1 MVSWV
6 KRILSLNRAGHSGTL
21 DPKVT
26 GVLPVMLGNAT
37 KIANVLLKAGKEY
50 VCIMRLHQQES
61 KGKIRKAAAE
71 FVGTIYQRPPLRSSV
86 KRRLRTR
93 QIYYLDIL
101 EIDGQDVLFR
111 VGCQAGTYIRK
122 LCVSPSSF
130 LFLQNGGIHQ
140 ISDIVDSSLGVTN
153 SNQFNLKT
161 LETLS
166 LSLNEHKVV
175 SSSITG
181 VQRLPAPSE
190 MVELKLDSGIILIV
204 TPDHEVLVD
213 DINGPLL
220 IDAEDLVPGNFLFSP
235 RELILKSDRIPYLIE
250 LLDPDFLCI
259 GNELKKLCKKSLS
272 MSYGSVTKACRILGI
287 DRRIF
292 LQPERGIRIKYL
304 RQVCEETELDWFSV
318 CELIEAFKGERG
330 AYYSITDKK
339 LNSKLLYLLG
349 LVASDGSIVQE
360 RKCVRPTRVIFTN
373 TEIELIETF
382 IAIVNRLFP
391 SSNISQT
398 KISKTVIVT
407 VNNPVLAG
415 IAKNLGITSP
425 KKTMHLENLSSL
437 SKNLISS
444 FLSGYFDGD
453 GTVSIKANSPY
464 TQIAYET
471 AYNHVAVQIFLL
483 LKRLGIRSKIYDI
496 LTPTFDKSD
505 SVLKYHVALKSPYD
519 KIRFSKLMECKHPQ
533 KKKKLEQFDTRFSRY
548 TSYGSQD
555 LMPLS
560 CVAHIKNI
568 IQKYG
573 LSQNSIYRGGAFNRL
588 LSGQRPTRRLLS
600 RLVKSLLAL
609 VPKDDFNLIELQRQ
623 MGANYFLDKIKTIK
637 KTIPDFGHVYDITVD
652 HFHNFALNGAAF
664 VSNCYDIGEV
674 LGGGAHMVELRRTRT
689 GPFKED
695 ANFIS
700 LYDLVDAFH
709 FWQEDKDAGLLRRYI
724 RPLEEGVRHLA
735 QIIIRDSAVDAICHG
750 ANLAVIGVLQ
760 LHADIKPGDSLAIM
774 TQKGELVAL
783 ANALMSTKQILEAKS
798 GIVADTARVV
808 MSTGTYPT
816 AWRRKS

>member
-101 EIDGQDVLFR
+101 EIDGQDVLLR

-122 LCVSPSSF
+122 LCVSPSSY
-130 LFLQNGGIHQ
+130 LFLQNGGLHR
-140 ISDIVDSSLGVTN
+140 ISDVVDSSLDVTN
-153 SNQFNLKT
+153 STQFNLNT
-161 LETLS
+161 LKTLS
-166 LSLNEHKVV
+166 LNLNEHKLV
-175 SSSITG
+175 SSSIIA

-190 MVELKLDSGIILIV
+190 MVKLELDSGITLFV
-204 TPDHEVLVD
+204 TPDHEILID
-213 DINGPLL
+213 DIKGPLW
-220 IDAEDLVPGNFLFSP
+220 IDAKDIVPGSFLFSP
-235 RELILKSDRIPYLIE
+235 RELILKSIRIPYLID

-259 GNELKKLCKKSLS
+259 GNELKKHCKKYLS
-272 MSYGSVTKACRILGI
+272 RSYGSVTKACRILGI

-304 RQVCEETELDWFSV
+304 RQVCRETGIDWFSV
-318 CELIEAFKGERG
+318 CELNEAFKGEKG
-330 AYYSITDKK
+330 AFYSVTDKK
-339 LNSKLLYLLG
+339 LNSELLYLLG
-349 LVASDGSIVQE
+349 LVASDGSVVQE
-360 RKCVRPTRVIFTN
+360 KKCIRPTRVIFTN
-373 TEIELIETF
+373 KEIELIKTF
-382 IAIVNRLFP
+382 ITLVNRLFP

-398 KISKTVIVT
+398 EISGTVLVT

-415 IAKNLGITSP
+415 IAKELGITSP
-425 KKTMHLENLSSL
+425 KNTMNLENLSSL
-437 SKNLISS
+437 PKDLISS

-453 GTVSIKANSPY
+453 GTVSIKENSPY
-464 TQIAYET
+464 TEIAYDT
-471 AYNHVAVQIFLL
+471 SYNQVAVQIVLL
-483 LKRLGIRSKIYDI
+483 LKRLGIRSKIFVR
-496 LTPTFDKSD
+496 LSPAFDKSD
-505 SVLKYHVALKSPYD
+505 STLKYHIVLKSPFD
-519 KIRFSKLMECKHPQ
+519 KIRFSQLMKCKHLQ

-548 TSYGSQD
+548 ASYGSQD

-560 CVAHIKNI
+560 CVAHIKKI

-573 LSQNSIYRGGAFNRL
+573 LSKNSIYRGGAFNKL

-609 VPKDDFNLIELQRQ
+609 VPKDDFDLIELQGQ
-623 MGANYFLDKIKTIK
+623 IEANYFLDKIKAIE
-637 KTIPDFGHVYDITVD
+637 KTIPDFDYVYDITVD
-652 HFHNFALNGAAF
+652 RHHNFALNGAAF

-674 LGGGAHMVELRRTRT
+674 LGGGAHMAELRRTRT

-709 FWQEDKDAGLLRRYI
+709 FWQEDKDDRFLRRYI
-724 RPLEEGVRHLA
+724 RPLEEGVQHLA

-760 LHADIKPGDSLAIM
+760 LHADIKPGDFVALM

-783 ANALMSTKQILEAKS
+783 ATALLSTKQVLEANS
-798 GIVADTARVV
+798 GIVTDTARVV